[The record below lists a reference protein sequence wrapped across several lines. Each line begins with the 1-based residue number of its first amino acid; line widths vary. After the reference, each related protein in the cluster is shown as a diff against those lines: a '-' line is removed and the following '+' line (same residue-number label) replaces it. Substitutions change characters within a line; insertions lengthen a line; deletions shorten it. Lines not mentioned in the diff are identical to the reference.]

1 MAEPTA
7 GAGARSLR
15 WPHPRAVTECA
26 PRPTGPHSAMRRHPL
41 RNANRSVRTL
51 AVGER
56 HDRELIR
63 LVGRRTITLEQGRVV
78 EVA

>member
-15 WPHPRAVTECA
+15 WPHLRAVTECA
-26 PRPTGPHSAMRRHPL
+26 PRPTGPHIAMRHTRCD
-41 RNANRSVRTL
+41 NANRSVRTL
-51 AVGER
+51 ANGQR

-63 LVGRRTITLEQGRVV
+63 LARPTLAV
-78 EVA
+78 